1 MAYGAITG
9 GSSAG
14 TSNIKLSKGGK
25 GGGRRGGRRQP
36 QQQQQQPPPPPPPPP
51 AEPRPEVTMAPDEP
65 PPPPPCGT
73 DSATLH
79 IVEPPEGAT
88 VKGSS
93 FDVRVAIEPCDT
105 DLFNESYAGPTSRV
119 CVALDSSPY
128 YCWPVV
134 GGRIRFVGAVDGQHT
149 VTAVLMKQGQ
159 LLPETETGVR
169 AFASIEDPNEADDD
183 EEEVVG
189 EEGDIDLDKQEEQ
202 VTLGIP
208 NLEMIL
214 PFERVT
220 LPGSQLTV
228 VSRVKTADEDR
239 AKFD

>member
-1 MAYGAITG
+1 MAHGAITG

-36 QQQQQQPPPPPPPPP
+36 QQQQQQPPPQPPP
-51 AEPRPEVTMAPDEP
+51 EPRPEVTMAPDEPVTMAPDAP

-134 GGRIRFVGAVDGQHT
+134 GGRIRFAGAVDGQHA
-149 VTAVLMKQGQ
+149 VTAVLMRQGR
-159 LLPETETGVR
+159 LLPETETG
-169 AFASIEDPNEADDD
+169 
-183 EEEVVG
+183 EVVG
-189 EEGDIDLDKQEEQ
+189 EEGDIDLDKREEQ

-214 PFERVT
+214 PFEKVT

-239 AKFD
+239 AKFDEKRN